1 MMLIRVGFVGA
12 GANTRRYHI
21 PKLRAQPGV
30 ELVAVANRT
39 KASGDRVALELGIPR
54 VYADWRELVRAPD
67 LDAICIGTWPNTH
80 SEITRAA
87 LEHGNVYI
95 FGTEGTL
102 RIERDAKRLSGGRR
116 GDTAL
121 REIPVP
127 AGQRIG
133 WRVEEEFVNAIRGH
147 EKISRTTFQEGVRYL
162 EFTEAVWKSAADGRT
177 VAVAEL

>member
-1 MMLIRVGFVGA
+1 MPLWAIVSPILARRAVETGPVVLPCWPVTNRTIRVGFVGA

-87 LEHGNVYI
+87 LEHG
-95 FGTEGTL
+95 
-102 RIERDAKRLSGGRR
+102 
-116 GDTAL
+116 
-121 REIPVP
+121 
-127 AGQRIG
+127 
-133 WRVEEEFVNAIRGH
+133 
-147 EKISRTTFQEGVRYL
+147 
-162 EFTEAVWKSAADGRT
+162 
-177 VAVAEL
+177 